1 MVVVVVS
8 LCERE
13 SEEEE
18 EENVGERNFF
28 GKVRLTYSSSTSMRK
43 EEFLK

>member
-18 EENVGERNFF
+18 NVGERNFF
-28 GKVRLTYSSSTSMRK
+28 GKVRLAYSSSTSMRK